1 MGGSN
6 QQAAAGAG
14 AMPEVRRA
22 TLPTAADYKYEN
34 MMAQKDA
41 IKANQQ
47 EQLANYIMGAG
58 QSIAQNMGAFKQP
71 QQSNASQWRNVQNY
85 SQSPGSNLL
94 QFTPLSPQEVFD
106 DNRHAP
112 MAALIG
118 GVGDLAGGVLS
129 GLTMGGSKGLSGA
142 SKIGRGRM

>member
-6 QQAAAGAG
+6 QQAAAG

-22 TLPTAADYKYEN
+22 TLPTAADYRYEN

-41 IKANQQ
+41 IKQNQQ

-71 QQSNASQWRNVQNY
+71 QQSNANQWRSVQNY

-112 MAALIG
+112 TSALIG
-118 GVGDLAGGVLS
+118 GIGNLAGGVLS
-129 GLTMGGSKGLSGA
+129 GLTMGGSKGLFSG
-142 SKIGRGRM
+142 STRGRM